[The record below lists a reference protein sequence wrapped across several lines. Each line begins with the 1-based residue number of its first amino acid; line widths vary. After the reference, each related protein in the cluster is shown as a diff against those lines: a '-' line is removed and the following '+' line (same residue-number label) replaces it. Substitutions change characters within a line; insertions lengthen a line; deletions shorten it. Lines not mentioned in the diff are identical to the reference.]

1 MEGSVIFW
9 EFLVV
14 AVIFTVTII
23 ASEFV
28 RRRSE
33 KTERD
38 SIQSQDET
46 PNLIDTE
53 TDYRSC
59 DPHFLVVEKPVDSV
73 PVDSSSSMLYVD
85 FVEKGTKYN
94 PISSLEESYTSKTES
109 STSIDEDVDNI
120 IEEIEE

>member
-73 PVDSSSSMLYVD
+73 PMDSSSLSLCGD

-109 STSIDEDVDNI
+109 STSTDEDVDNI